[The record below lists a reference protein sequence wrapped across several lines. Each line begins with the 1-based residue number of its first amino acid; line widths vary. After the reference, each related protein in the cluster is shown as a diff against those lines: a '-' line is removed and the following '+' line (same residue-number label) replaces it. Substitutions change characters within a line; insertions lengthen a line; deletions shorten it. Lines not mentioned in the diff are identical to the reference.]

1 MNATPAKLKRSR
13 GDYNGKNERLLRI
26 FLGCL
31 VI

>member
-13 GDYNGKNERLLRI
+13 GDYNGKNERPLKL
-26 FLGCL
+26 FLVYL